1 MKNKQITYTQNDSI
15 IVNTLKSAG
24 KPLTLNELNK
34 LANSDIKPSQMT
46 SARNK
51 GLISFAGETKVD
63 RETFR
68 FVNTYKFVTDEIGE
82 GKNFT
87 DVQKEILAAAKQ
99 FGDSDFTAE
108 QLNSAAD
115 KKFPVSSIYALTGRG
130 NLNVSG
136 KIKTPRISKS
146 TVKTYVYVKDIP
158 SEQS

>member
-1 MKNKQITYTQNDSI
+1 MKNTKPTYTQNDSI

-24 KPLTLNELNK
+24 KPLTLNELNE
-34 LANSDIKPSQMT
+34 LAGSEIKPSQMT

-51 GLISFAGETKVD
+51 GLISFAGEVKVD

-68 FVNTYKFVTDEIGE
+68 FVNTYKYVNDNIEE

-99 FGDSDFTAE
+99 FGDSEFTAE
-108 QLNSAAD
+108 QLNKAAD
-115 KKFPVSSIYALTGRG
+115 KKFPISTISSLANRG

-136 KIKTPRISKS
+136 KIKTPRMSKS

>member
-1 MKNKQITYTQNDSI
+1 MKNKITYTQNDSV

-34 LANSDIKPSQMT
+34 LANSEIKPSQMT

-51 GLISFAGETKVD
+51 GLISFAEDVKVE

-68 FVNTYKFVTDEIGE
+68 FVNTYKYVNDNIDE

-87 DVQKEILAAAKQ
+87 DTQKEILAAAKQ
-99 FGDSDFTAE
+99 FGDSEFTAE
-108 QLNSAAD
+108 QLNKAAD
-115 KKFPVSSIYALTGRG
+115 KKFPVSTISSLARRG
-130 NLNVSG
+130 NLKVSG
-136 KIKTPRISKS
+136 KIKTPRMSKS

>member
-1 MKNKQITYTQNDSI
+1 
-15 IVNTLKSAG
+15 
-24 KPLTLNELNK
+24 
-34 LANSDIKPSQMT
+34 MT

-51 GLISFAGETKVD
+51 GLISFAGEVKVD

-68 FVNTYKFVTDEIGE
+68 FVNTYKYVNDNIEE

-99 FGDSDFTAE
+99 FGDSEFTAE
-108 QLNSAAD
+108 QLNKVAD
-115 KKFPVSSIYALTGRG
+115 NKFPVSTISSLARRG

-136 KIKTPRISKS
+136 KIKTPRIGKS

-158 SEQS
+158 SE

>member
-136 KIKTPRISKS
+136 KVKAPGISES
-146 TVKTYVYVKDIP
+146 TVKTYVYVKDIA
-158 SEQS
+158 SE

>member
-1 MKNKQITYTQNDSI
+1 MKNKITYTQNDSV

-24 KPLTLNELNK
+24 KPLTLNELNE
-34 LANSDIKPSQMT
+34 LANSEIKPSQMT

-51 GLISFAGETKVD
+51 GLISFAEDVKVD

-68 FVNTYKFVTDEIGE
+68 FVNTYKYVNDNVEE

-99 FGDSDFTAE
+99 FGDKEFTIE
-108 QLNSAAD
+108 QLNAAAD
-115 KKFPVSSIYALTGRG
+115 KKFPTSTVYALTRKG
-130 NLNVSG
+130 NLIISG
-136 KIKTPRISKS
+136 KVKTPRISKA

-158 SEQS
+158 SE

>member
-1 MKNKQITYTQNDSI
+1 MKNKITYTQNDSV

-24 KPLTLNELNK
+24 KPLTLNELNE

-51 GLISFAGETKVD
+51 GLISFAEDVKVD

-68 FVNTYKFVTDEIGE
+68 FVNTYKYVNDNVEE

-99 FGDSDFTAE
+99 FGDSDFTAD
-108 QLNSAAD
+108 QLNKAAD
-115 KKFPVSSIYALTGRG
+115 KKFPVSTVYALTRKG
-130 NLNVSG
+130 NLSISG
-136 KIKTPRISKS
+136 KVKTPRISKA

-158 SEQS
+158 SE

>member
-1 MKNKQITYTQNDSI
+1 MKNKITYTQNDSV

-24 KPLTLNELNK
+24 KPLTLNELNE
-34 LANSDIKPSQMT
+34 LAKSEIKPSQMT

-51 GLISFAGETKVD
+51 GLIAIAGEVKVD

-68 FVNTYKFVTDEIGE
+68 FVNTYKYVNDNIDES
-82 GKNFT
+82 KNFT
-87 DVQKEILAAAKQ
+87 DVQKEILVAAKQ

-108 QLNSAAD
+108 QLNKAAD

-136 KIKTPRISKS
+136 KVKTPRMSKS

-158 SEQS
+158 SE

>member
-1 MKNKQITYTQNDSI
+1 
-15 IVNTLKSAG
+15 
-24 KPLTLNELNK
+24 
-34 LANSDIKPSQMT
+34 MT

-51 GLISFAGETKVD
+51 GLIDFAGDVKVD

-68 FVNTYKFVTDEIGE
+68 FVNTYKYVNDNIEE

-87 DVQKEILAAAKQ
+87 DVQKEILVAAKQ
-99 FGDSDFTAE
+99 FGDSEFTAE
-108 QLNSAAD
+108 QLNKAAD
-115 KKFPVSSIYALTGRG
+115 KKFPVSTISSLARRG

-158 SEQS
+158 SE

>member
-1 MKNKQITYTQNDSI
+1 MKNTKTTYTQNDSV

-24 KPLTLNELNK
+24 KPLTLNELNE
-34 LANSDIKPSQMT
+34 LANSEIKPSQMT

-51 GLISFAGETKVD
+51 GLISFAGEVKVD

-68 FVNTYKFVTDEIGE
+68 SVNTYKFVTDEIGE

-99 FGDSDFTAE
+99 FGDSEFTAE
-108 QLNSAAD
+108 QLNKVAD
-115 KKFPVSSIYALTGRG
+115 KKFPTSTISSLARRG

-158 SEQS
+158 SE

>member
-1 MKNKQITYTQNDSI
+1 MKNKITYTQNDSV

-24 KPLTLNELNK
+24 KPLTLNELNE
-34 LANSDIKPSQMT
+34 LANSEIKPSQMT

-51 GLISFAGETKVD
+51 GLISFAEDVKVD

-68 FVNTYKFVTDEIGE
+68 FVNTYKYVNDNVEE

-87 DVQKEILAAAKQ
+87 DVQKEILAVAKQ
-99 FGDSDFTAE
+99 FGNNEFTVE

-115 KKFPVSSIYALTGRG
+115 KKFPVSTVYALTRKG
-130 NLNVSG
+130 NLSISG
-136 KIKTPRISKS
+136 KVKTPRISKS

-158 SEQS
+158 SE